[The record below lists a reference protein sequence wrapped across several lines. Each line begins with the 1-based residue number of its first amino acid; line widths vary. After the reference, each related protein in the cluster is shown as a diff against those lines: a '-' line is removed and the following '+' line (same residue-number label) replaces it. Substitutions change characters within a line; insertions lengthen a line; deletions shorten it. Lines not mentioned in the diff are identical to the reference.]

1 VPDESVQIPGRS
13 PVLVAPDLRGQ
24 SGSEQVR
31 AARCEQRSVLGRI
44 PITNLA
50 TIIDGHP
57 DDAPALMSRGQTT
70 TYGELRRQVG
80 ELRGGLVRLGIEPGD
95 RVAIASANNW
105 LFAVSYL
112 AVLGAGAVA
121 VPVNPSSPPA
131 ELQSQLASV
140 EAKVLVVGPGA
151 RATAAGLDRA
161 ALHLDAVLVPE
172 GVDLEAS
179 TQLQDLFG
187 GEATAVVDRN
197 EDDLAVLLFTAGTS
211 GAPKAAML
219 THGNLLAN
227 IAQVQ
232 SHPGRHVAPNDV
244 ALGVLPMFHVFGLN
258 VVLGLMLSA
267 GASVVLVERF
277 DPASSLDTIRD
288 RKVSLV
294 SGAPPMYSAWA
305 AVDGADPAT
314 FTTVRLA
321 TSGAAPLSEDVATA
335 FTRRFGVPIRQGYG
349 LTEAAPVVTSALPEG
364 PEKPTSIGVPLPGV
378 EVRLVDD
385 EGEDTYAGD
394 PGEIWVRGPNVF
406 PGYWRNEDA
415 TATALTEDGWLR
427 TGDVAVVDDD
437 GWLYIVDRVKD
448 LIIVSGFN
456 VYPAEVEEV
465 LLEHPGVAA
474 VAVVGVAHP
483 HTGESVKAFV
493 VPEAGRLVD
502 EDELIDFC
510 AARLARYKCPT
521 KVMFV
526 ESLPQGVAG
535 KVLRRALR

>member
-1 VPDESVQIPGRS
+1 M
-13 PVLVAPDLRGQ
+13 
-24 SGSEQVR
+24 
-31 AARCEQRSVLGRI
+31 
-44 PITNLA
+44 NLA
-50 TIIDGHP
+50 TIIEGHP
-57 DDAPALMSRGQTT
+57 DDAPALVSRGHVT
-70 TYGELRRQVG
+70 TYAELRRQVG
-80 ELRGGLVRLGIEPGD
+80 ELRGGLTRLGVAPGD

-112 AVLGAGAVA
+112 AALGAGAVA
-121 VPVNPSSPPA
+121 VPVNPTSPPA
-131 ELQSQLASV
+131 ELQSQLAAI

-151 RATAAGLDRA
+151 RAAASGLDRG
-161 ALHLDAVLVPE
+161 ALALEAVLVTE
-172 GVDLEAS
+172 GVDLAGA
-179 TQLQDLFG
+179 TQLNDLFG
-187 GEATAVVDRN
+187 GDSTAVVDRAD
-197 EDDLAVLLFTAGTS
+197 DDLAVLLFTAGTS

-219 THGNLLAN
+219 NHGNLLAN

-232 SHPGRHVAPNDV
+232 SHPGRHVTADDV
-244 ALGVLPMFHVFGLN
+244 ALGVLPLFHVFGLN

-277 DPASSLDTIRD
+277 DPASALDTIRD
-288 RKVSLV
+288 RKVTLV
-294 SGAPPMYSAWA
+294 SGAPPMYAAWA
-305 AVDGADPAT
+305 AIDGADPDT
-314 FTTVRLA
+314 FATVRLA
-321 TSGAAPLSEDVATA
+321 TSGAAPLSDEVSRT
-335 FTRRFGVPIRQGYG
+335 FTQRFSVPIRQGYG

-378 EVRLVDD
+378 DVRLVDEQGD
-385 EGEDTYAGD
+385 DTFAGD

-406 PGYWRNEDA
+406 PGYWRNDEA
-415 TATALTEDGWLR
+415 TRNALTPDGWLR
-427 TGDVAVVDDD
+427 TGDIAVVDDD
-437 GWLYIVDRVKD
+437 GWLYIVDRAKD

-456 VYPAEVEEV
+456 VYPAEVEDV

-483 HTGESVKAFV
+483 HSGETVKAFV
-493 VPEAGRLVD
+493 VAEGGRLVD

-510 AARLARYKCPT
+510 ATRLARYKCPT